1 MAEREAAEREVLI
14 GAAVGLHARPAAL
27 FTQAVAAMAPLE
39 VRLSDESG
47 RTVDAA
53 SMLGVLSL
61 GIAHGARVRLT
72 AHGDGAET
80 ALEWLAAMLERDLD
94 AD

>member
-1 MAEREAAEREVLI
+1 MAEREVRI

-27 FTQAVAAMAPLE
+27 FTQAVAALAPLE
-39 VRLSDESG
+39 VTLTDEAG

-61 GIAHGARVRLT
+61 GVAHGARVRLS
-72 AHGDGAET
+72 AHGDGAEP
-80 ALEWLAAMLERDLD
+80 ALEELAAMLERDLD